1 VEGLGDGSRDGVKRD
16 LHGEAVGEIGPF
28 V

>member
-1 VEGLGDGSRDGVKRD
+1 LGDRPPDGVKRD